1 MPDVVPLV
9 VPEVVLLVV
18 EPVVVL
24 EVVEPEVVPL
34 VVLIEPE
41 VEAPEVEAPL
51 VVLIE
56 PEVEPEVDPE
66 VEPLVVPISE
76 LEVVLPLPAAGD
88 VLEQE
93 DMDKVVDRSKATSA
107 APDIAKAFFFITF
120 WKVVVGKEN
129 KSRSN

>member
-41 VEAPEVEAPL
+41 VEEPEVEPL

-93 DMDKVVDRSKATSA
+93 DMDKVVDISKATSA